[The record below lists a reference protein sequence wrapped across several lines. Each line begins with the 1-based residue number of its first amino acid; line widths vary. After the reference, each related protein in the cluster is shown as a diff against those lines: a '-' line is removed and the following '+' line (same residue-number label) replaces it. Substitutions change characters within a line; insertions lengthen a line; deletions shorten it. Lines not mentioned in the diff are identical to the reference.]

1 MKYKIF
7 FSVILSAML
16 FTACNLGSPADNTPA
31 DVPSAELEIQTESS
45 PETTLETE
53 TEETETTPEVTEA
66 AEETAEISGTT
77 SSEYFDYFTFDLGK
91 FEAEPVV
98 SYTNSTHREC
108 TLLSKSLLCAIYQYQ
123 EPDQARQHYL
133 RIYDIER
140 NEMLANIL

>member
-1 MKYKIF
+1 
-7 FSVILSAML
+7 ML

-45 PETTLETE
+45 PETTLETETE

-91 FEAEPVV
+91 FETEPVV
-98 SYTNSTHREC
+98 SESYTHL
-108 TLLSKSLLCAIYQYQ
+108 TLPTTS
-123 EPDQARQHYL
+123 RV
-133 RIYDIER
+133 
-140 NEMLANIL
+140 